1 MPTKKPAE
9 ALNLQPPSAG
19 FLHGFLFDPEN
30 EGDIF
35 PLKGRSIT
43 KVHSVTAH
51 KTVFFML

>member
-19 FLHGFLFDPEN
+19 FFHGFLFDPEN

-35 PLKGRSIT
+35 PQKGRSIT
-43 KVHSVTAH
+43 KLHTVTAH